1 MAKFW
6 AFATLI
12 VIGII
17 LADAL
22 ARPRGLTAFFNGFG
36 QLWSTTTA
44 GLQGAQ
50 APRPASGKG
59 G

>member
-1 MAKFW
+1 MSRFW

-22 ARPRGLTAFFNGFG
+22 ARPNGLTAFFNGFG
-36 QLWSTTTA
+36 KLWSTTTA
-44 GLQGAQ
+44 GLQGAA
-50 APRPASGKG
+50 APKSKAA
-59 G
+59 

>member
-1 MAKFW
+1 MGRFW

-22 ARPRGLTAFFNGFG
+22 ARPQGLTAFFNGFG
-36 QLWSTTTA
+36 SLWSTTTQ
-44 GLQGAQ
+44 GLQGAA
-50 APRPASGKG
+50 APKPGKSGP
-59 G
+59 